1 MSKGETS
8 MDSTPRLPTVDIHSR
23 AFLENP
29 NAMLMRDGSRIAVAA
44 GTSGP
49 EFFTHAAVSE
59 LFRDPRL
66 RPKTAQVYRD
76 MGLSADSPIY
86 AFLTNGN
93 FNMMS
98 AEGHARLRPIIM
110 KAFRPARI
118 KEAGDMIRAI
128 AEKLVEPMRARQR
141 SDVVA
146 DFSHHLSIRSIAGF
160 MGVPPEDVHEF
171 ESATVE
177 LILLG
182 TVPFLPGVPRLEAA
196 LNRIF
201 AYIERLVAQRRASP
215 RDDMISDMVA
225 VQSGGDQMSET
236 ELIWSLVFL
245 LLAGHDTTRYQIA
258 ATVRALVEAGLWEE
272 VAARPD
278 LIPAA
283 VKETHRMYP
292 ASHRFTRVVLE
303 PLEFQGIEFSPG
315 QLLSLNL
322 AAAGR
327 DPTRFADPDRFDLHR
342 TGPAFEVG
350 FGYGNH
356 HCIGWALAT
365 AEISLSIE
373 TLTRRLTDVAIAEPV
388 EYKFGGVIG
397 GVEKLVITH
406 AARD

>member
-1 MSKGETS
+1 
-8 MDSTPRLPTVDIHSR
+8 MDTVPGLPAIDVHNR
-23 AFLENP
+23 EFLEDP
-29 NAMLMRDGSRIAVAA
+29 NGVLGRDGRRLSVAA

-59 LFRDPRL
+59 LFRDPRV
-66 RPKTAQVYRD
+66 RPKTAEVYRD
-76 MGLSADSPIY
+76 MGLARESPIY
-86 AFLTNGN
+86 EFLTHGN

-110 KAFRPARI
+110 KGFRPARI
-118 KEAGDMIRAI
+118 KEAQEMIRAI
-128 AEKLVEPMRARQR
+128 AAALVEPMLGRPR
-141 SDVVA
+141 SDIVA

-160 MGVPPEDVHEF
+160 LGVPPEDVHEF

-182 TVPFLPGVPRLEAA
+182 TVPFMPGVPRLEAA

-201 AYIERLVAQRRASP
+201 AYIQNLVAKRRASP

-225 VQSGGDQMSET
+225 VQSGGDQMSEA
-236 ELIWSLVFL
+236 ELIWCLVFL

-258 ATVRALVEAGLWEE
+258 ATVRAILDAKLWEE
-272 VAARPD
+272 LAAHPD
-278 LIPAA
+278 LVPAA
-283 VKETHRMYP
+283 VKETHRLYP
-292 ASHRFTRVVLE
+292 AAHRFTRIVLE
-303 PLEFQGIEFSPG
+303 PIEIGGIAFAPG

-327 DPTRFADPDRFDLHR
+327 DPARFADPDRFDLR
-342 TGPAFEVG
+342 RSGPAFDVG

-365 AEISLSIE
+365 AEITLSIE
-373 TLTRRLTDVAIAEPV
+373 TLTRRLTDVQIAEPV
-388 EYKFGGVIG
+388 EYKVGGVIG
-397 GVEKLVITH
+397 GVEKLVVRH
-406 AARD
+406 AARG